1 MFRKMASLGIALLV
15 LSAACAAQKPQQKV
29 ASGDVKYSSAG
40 QPKPKGVMRCHM
52 EQETGSNRMERVC
65 SYHDVP
71 GDLGDSAI
79 DDAMIRAEQ
88 RAAQHVSPGQGGK
101 GN

>member
-1 MFRKMASLGIALLV
+1 MSRNLMAVLFAL
-15 LSAACAAQKPQQKV
+15 SMACAAQKPQQKT
-29 ASGDVKYSSAG
+29 AAKGEAQYSSEG

-65 SYHDVP
+65 AYEDKT
-71 GDLGDSAI
+71 DLGDSSI

-88 RAAQHVSPGQGGK
+88 RAAQHQSPGQTGGH
-101 GN
+101 

>member
-1 MFRKMASLGIALLV
+1 MFRKLASLGISLLV

-29 ASGDVKYSSAG
+29 AANDVKYSSAG
-40 QPKPKGVMRCHM
+40 QPKPKGVMRCRM

-65 SYHDVP
+65 AYDEKN
-71 GDLGDSAI
+71 DLGDSTI